1 MKLGEY
7 IKAYRD
13 SRGMS
18 MRDFAAHSGLS
29 VGYLS
34 MLENNKNPKTGA
46 PITPSIKTFNAVAAA
61 TNTTVNELLSFVDG
75 NISLDEAPSSNVI
88 SPSIAKNTPPND
100 NDLLNTGFSK
110 TKKAPSVSDEAMR
123 MARDYDKLDNW
134 GRQAVRD
141 LTDTELA
148 RMEDE
153 ARFMN
158 GAMLEDEPKVINL
171 YAEPAAAGIAV
182 PTIGVD
188 FEPYTLKPDDPQGAA
203 FAVRLQGDSMEP
215 YFPDGSIVF
224 VNHDAMVNG
233 DIGIFCVD
241 SGTVCKQY
249 YHDPLGMVYL
259 FSLNRDRSDA
269 DVVLGP
275 SSNRTLICQGRV
287 ITKRRFPIPM

>member
-1 MKLGEY
+1 MTFGDRVRTYRKAKGLTQEALAKAIGVSKTTGYELGYREPDVEK
-7 IKAYRD
+7 IK
-13 SRGMS
+13 
-18 MRDFAAHSGLS
+18 
-29 VGYLS
+29 
-34 MLENNKNPKTGA
+34 
-46 PITPSIKTFNAVAAA
+46 
-61 TNTTVNELLSFVDG
+61 LLSDALGVTGD
-75 NISLDEAPSSNVI
+75 
-88 SPSIAKNTPPND
+88 
-100 NDLLNTGFSK
+100 DLLNTGFSK

-153 ARFMN
+153 ARFMD
-158 GAMLEDEPKVINL
+158 GATMEEEPKVINL

-182 PTIGVD
+182 PTMGVD
-188 FEPYTLKPDDPQGAA
+188 FEPYPLKPDDPQGAA

>member
-1 MKLGEY
+1 MTFGDRVRTYRKAKGLTQEALAKAIGVSKTTITGYELGYREPDVEK
-7 IKAYRD
+7 IK
-13 SRGMS
+13 
-18 MRDFAAHSGLS
+18 
-29 VGYLS
+29 
-34 MLENNKNPKTGA
+34 
-46 PITPSIKTFNAVAAA
+46 
-61 TNTTVNELLSFVDG
+61 LLSDALGVTGD
-75 NISLDEAPSSNVI
+75 
-88 SPSIAKNTPPND
+88 
-100 NDLLNTGFSK
+100 DLLNTGFSK
-110 TKKAPSVSDEAMR
+110 VKKAPSVSDEAMR

-182 PTIGVD
+182 PTMGVD

-249 YHDPLGMVYL
+249 YRDPLGMVYL
-259 FSLNRDRSDA
+259 FSLNRKRSDA

>member
-1 MKLGEY
+1 MTFGDRVRTYRKAKGLTQEALAKAIGVSKTTITGYELGYREPDVEK
-7 IKAYRD
+7 IK
-13 SRGMS
+13 
-18 MRDFAAHSGLS
+18 
-29 VGYLS
+29 
-34 MLENNKNPKTGA
+34 
-46 PITPSIKTFNAVAAA
+46 
-61 TNTTVNELLSFVDG
+61 LLSDALGVTGD
-75 NISLDEAPSSNVI
+75 
-88 SPSIAKNTPPND
+88 
-100 NDLLNTGFSK
+100 DLLNTGFSK
-110 TKKAPSVSDEAMR
+110 VKKAPSVSDEAMR

-153 ARFMN
+153 ARFMD
-158 GAMLEDEPKVINL
+158 GATMEEEPKVINL

-249 YHDPLGMVYL
+249 YRDPMGMVYL
-259 FSLNRDRSDA
+259 FSLNRSRSDA
-269 DVVLGP
+269 DVILGP

-287 ITKRRFPIPM
+287 ITKRRFPIPV

>member
-1 MKLGEY
+1 MTLGDRVRTYRKAKGLTQEALAKAIGVSKTTITGY
-7 IKAYRD
+7 ELGYREPDVEKIK
-13 SRGMS
+13 
-18 MRDFAAHSGLS
+18 
-29 VGYLS
+29 
-34 MLENNKNPKTGA
+34 
-46 PITPSIKTFNAVAAA
+46 
-61 TNTTVNELLSFVDG
+61 LLSDALGVTGD
-75 NISLDEAPSSNVI
+75 
-88 SPSIAKNTPPND
+88 
-100 NDLLNTGFSK
+100 DLLNTGFSK

-182 PTIGVD
+182 PTMGVD

-259 FSLNRDRSDA
+259 FSLHRDRSDA

>member
-1 MKLGEY
+1 MTFGDRVRTYRKAKGLTQEALAKAIGVSKTTITGYELGYREPDVEK
-7 IKAYRD
+7 IK
-13 SRGMS
+13 
-18 MRDFAAHSGLS
+18 
-29 VGYLS
+29 
-34 MLENNKNPKTGA
+34 
-46 PITPSIKTFNAVAAA
+46 
-61 TNTTVNELLSFVDG
+61 LLSDALGVTGD
-75 NISLDEAPSSNVI
+75 
-88 SPSIAKNTPPND
+88 
-100 NDLLNTGFSK
+100 DLLNTGFSK
-110 TKKAPSVSDEAMR
+110 VKKAPSVSDEAMR

-153 ARFMN
+153 ARFMD
-158 GAMLEDEPKVINL
+158 GATMEEEPKVINL

-182 PTIGVD
+182 PTMGVD

-249 YHDPLGMVYL
+249 YRDPMGMVYL
-259 FSLNRDRSDA
+259 FSLNRSRSDA
-269 DVVLGP
+269 DVILGP
-275 SSNRTLICQGRV
+275 SSNRTLICLGRV
-287 ITKRRFPIPM
+287 ISKRRFPIPV

>member
-1 MKLGEY
+1 MTFGDRVRTYRKAKGLTQEALAKAIGVSKTTITGYELGYREPDVEK
-7 IKAYRD
+7 IK
-13 SRGMS
+13 
-18 MRDFAAHSGLS
+18 
-29 VGYLS
+29 
-34 MLENNKNPKTGA
+34 
-46 PITPSIKTFNAVAAA
+46 
-61 TNTTVNELLSFVDG
+61 LLSDALGVTGD
-75 NISLDEAPSSNVI
+75 
-88 SPSIAKNTPPND
+88 
-100 NDLLNTGFSK
+100 DLLNTGFSK

-182 PTIGVD
+182 PTMGVD

-249 YHDPLGMVYL
+249 YRDPLGMVYL
-259 FSLNRDRSDA
+259 FSLNRKRSDA
-269 DVVLGP
+269 DVILGP

-287 ITKRRFPIPM
+287 ITKRRFPIPV

>member
-1 MKLGEY
+1 MTLGDRVRTYRKAKGLTQEALAKAIGVSKTTITGY
-7 IKAYRD
+7 ELGYREPDVEKIK
-13 SRGMS
+13 
-18 MRDFAAHSGLS
+18 
-29 VGYLS
+29 
-34 MLENNKNPKTGA
+34 
-46 PITPSIKTFNAVAAA
+46 
-61 TNTTVNELLSFVDG
+61 LLSDALGVTGD
-75 NISLDEAPSSNVI
+75 
-88 SPSIAKNTPPND
+88 
-100 NDLLNTGFSK
+100 DLLNTGFSK

-153 ARFMN
+153 ARFMD
-158 GAMLEDEPKVINL
+158 GATMEEEPKVINL

-182 PTIGVD
+182 PTMGVD
-188 FEPYTLKPDDPQGAA
+188 FEPYPLKPDDPQGAA

-249 YHDPLGMVYL
+249 YRDPLGMVYL
-259 FSLNRDRSDA
+259 FSLNRKRSDA
-269 DVVLGP
+269 DVILGP

>member
-1 MKLGEY
+1 MTFGDRVRTYRKAKGLTQEALAKAIGVSKTTITGYELGYREPDVEK
-7 IKAYRD
+7 IK
-13 SRGMS
+13 
-18 MRDFAAHSGLS
+18 
-29 VGYLS
+29 
-34 MLENNKNPKTGA
+34 
-46 PITPSIKTFNAVAAA
+46 
-61 TNTTVNELLSFVDG
+61 LLSDALGVTGD
-75 NISLDEAPSSNVI
+75 
-88 SPSIAKNTPPND
+88 
-100 NDLLNTGFSK
+100 DLLNTGFSK

-153 ARFMN
+153 ARFMD
-158 GAMLEDEPKVINL
+158 GATMEEEPKVINL

-182 PTIGVD
+182 PTMGVD
-188 FEPYTLKPDDPQGAA
+188 FEPYPLKPDDPQGAA

-287 ITKRRFPIPM
+287 ITKRRFPIPT

>member
-1 MKLGEY
+1 MTFGDRVRTYRKAKGLTQEALAKAIGVSKTTITGYELGYREPDVEK
-7 IKAYRD
+7 IK
-13 SRGMS
+13 
-18 MRDFAAHSGLS
+18 
-29 VGYLS
+29 
-34 MLENNKNPKTGA
+34 
-46 PITPSIKTFNAVAAA
+46 
-61 TNTTVNELLSFVDG
+61 LLSDALGVTGD
-75 NISLDEAPSSNVI
+75 
-88 SPSIAKNTPPND
+88 
-100 NDLLNTGFSK
+100 DLLNTGFSK
-110 TKKAPSVSDEAMR
+110 TKKAPSLSDEAMR

-182 PTIGVD
+182 PTMGVD

-249 YHDPLGMVYL
+249 YRDPLGMVYL
-259 FSLNRDRSDA
+259 FSLNRNRSDA
-269 DVVLGP
+269 DVILGP

-287 ITKRRFPIPM
+287 ITKRRFPIPV

>member
-1 MKLGEY
+1 MTFGDRVRNYRKAQGLTQEALAKAIGVSKTTITGYELGYREPDVEK
-7 IKAYRD
+7 IK
-13 SRGMS
+13 
-18 MRDFAAHSGLS
+18 
-29 VGYLS
+29 
-34 MLENNKNPKTGA
+34 
-46 PITPSIKTFNAVAAA
+46 
-61 TNTTVNELLSFVDG
+61 LLSDALGVTGD
-75 NISLDEAPSSNVI
+75 
-88 SPSIAKNTPPND
+88 
-100 NDLLNTGFSK
+100 DLLNTGFSK
-110 TKKAPSVSDEAMR
+110 VKKAPSVSDEAMR
-123 MARDYDKLDNW
+123 MARDYDKLDSW

-158 GAMLEDEPKVINL
+158 SAAMEDEPKVINL

-182 PTIGVD
+182 PTMGVD

-203 FAVRLQGDSMEP
+203 FAVRLQGNSMEP

-249 YHDPLGMVYL
+249 YRDPLGMVYL
-259 FSLNRDRSDA
+259 FSLNRNRSDA
-269 DVVLGP
+269 DVILGP

-287 ITKRRFPIPM
+287 ITKRRFPIPG

>member
-1 MKLGEY
+1 MTLGDRVRTYRKAKGLTQEALAKAIGVSKTTITGY
-7 IKAYRD
+7 ELGYREPDVEKIK
-13 SRGMS
+13 
-18 MRDFAAHSGLS
+18 
-29 VGYLS
+29 
-34 MLENNKNPKTGA
+34 
-46 PITPSIKTFNAVAAA
+46 
-61 TNTTVNELLSFVDG
+61 LLSDALGVTGD
-75 NISLDEAPSSNVI
+75 
-88 SPSIAKNTPPND
+88 
-100 NDLLNTGFSK
+100 DLLNTGFSK

-182 PTIGVD
+182 PTMGVD
-188 FEPYTLKPDDPQGAA
+188 FEPYPLKPDDPQGAA

-249 YHDPLGMVYL
+249 YRDPLGMVYL

>member
-1 MKLGEY
+1 MNN
-7 IKAYRD
+7 IKRL
-13 SRGMS
+13 RTEKGLN
-18 MRDFAAHSGLS
+18 MRETANLLNIPYTTYVNYEKGTREPNSEMLVRLADF
-29 VGYLS
+29 Y
-34 MLENNKNPKTGA
+34 
-46 PITPSIKTFNAVAAA
+46 
-61 TNTTVNELLSFVDG
+61 NTTVDYLLERE
-75 NISLDEAPSSNVI
+75 ISTTS
-88 SPSIAKNTPPND
+88 
-100 NDLLNTGFSK
+100 
-110 TKKAPSVSDEAMR
+110 KKAPSMSDEAMR
-123 MARDYDKLDNW
+123 MARDYDRLDNW

-153 ARFMN
+153 ARLMN
-158 GAMLEDEPKVINL
+158 GAMLEEEPKIINL

-249 YHDPLGMVYL
+249 YRDPLGIVYL
-259 FSLNRDRSDA
+259 FSLNRKRSDA
-269 DVVLGP
+269 DVILGP
-275 SSNRTLICQGRV
+275 SGNRTLICQGRV

>member
-1 MKLGEY
+1 MTFGDRVRTYRKAKGLTQEALAKAIGVSKTTITGYELGYREPDVEK
-7 IKAYRD
+7 IK
-13 SRGMS
+13 
-18 MRDFAAHSGLS
+18 
-29 VGYLS
+29 
-34 MLENNKNPKTGA
+34 
-46 PITPSIKTFNAVAAA
+46 
-61 TNTTVNELLSFVDG
+61 LLSDALGVTGD
-75 NISLDEAPSSNVI
+75 
-88 SPSIAKNTPPND
+88 
-100 NDLLNTGFSK
+100 DLLNTGFSK
-110 TKKAPSVSDEAMR
+110 VKKAPSVSDEAMR

-182 PTIGVD
+182 PTMGVD
-188 FEPYTLKPDDPQGAA
+188 FEPYPLKPDDPQGAA

-249 YHDPLGMVYL
+249 YRDPMGMVYL
-259 FSLNRDRSDA
+259 FSLNRSRSDA
-269 DVVLGP
+269 DVILGP

-287 ITKRRFPIPM
+287 ITKRRFPIPV

>member
-1 MKLGEY
+1 MTFGDRVRTYRKAKGLTQEALAKAIGVSKTTITGYELGYREPDVEK
-7 IKAYRD
+7 IK
-13 SRGMS
+13 
-18 MRDFAAHSGLS
+18 
-29 VGYLS
+29 
-34 MLENNKNPKTGA
+34 
-46 PITPSIKTFNAVAAA
+46 
-61 TNTTVNELLSFVDG
+61 LLSDALGVTGD
-75 NISLDEAPSSNVI
+75 
-88 SPSIAKNTPPND
+88 
-100 NDLLNTGFSK
+100 DLLNTGFSK
-110 TKKAPSVSDEAMR
+110 TKKAPSISDEAMR

-158 GAMLEDEPKVINL
+158 GAMLEEEPKIINL

-182 PTIGVD
+182 PTMGVD

-249 YHDPLGMVYL
+249 YRDPLGMVYL

-287 ITKRRFPIPM
+287 ITKRHFPIPL

>member
-1 MKLGEY
+1 MTFGDRVRTYRKAKGLTQEALAKAIGVSKTTITGYELGYREPDVEK
-7 IKAYRD
+7 IK
-13 SRGMS
+13 
-18 MRDFAAHSGLS
+18 
-29 VGYLS
+29 
-34 MLENNKNPKTGA
+34 
-46 PITPSIKTFNAVAAA
+46 
-61 TNTTVNELLSFVDG
+61 LLSDALGVTGD
-75 NISLDEAPSSNVI
+75 
-88 SPSIAKNTPPND
+88 
-100 NDLLNTGFSK
+100 DLLNTGFSK

-123 MARDYDKLDNW
+123 MARDYDRLDNW

-158 GAMLEDEPKVINL
+158 GAMLEEEPKVINL

-182 PTIGVD
+182 PTMGVD

-249 YHDPLGMVYL
+249 YRDPLGMVYL
-259 FSLNRDRSDA
+259 FSLNRKCSDA
-269 DVVLGP
+269 DVILGP

>member
-1 MKLGEY
+1 MTFGDRVRTYRKAKGLTQEALAKAIGVSKTTITGYELGYREPDVEK
-7 IKAYRD
+7 IK
-13 SRGMS
+13 
-18 MRDFAAHSGLS
+18 
-29 VGYLS
+29 
-34 MLENNKNPKTGA
+34 
-46 PITPSIKTFNAVAAA
+46 
-61 TNTTVNELLSFVDG
+61 LLSDALGVTGD
-75 NISLDEAPSSNVI
+75 
-88 SPSIAKNTPPND
+88 
-100 NDLLNTGFSK
+100 DLLNTGFSK

-182 PTIGVD
+182 PTMGVD
-188 FEPYTLKPDDPQGAA
+188 FEPYPLKPDDPQGAA

>member
-1 MKLGEY
+1 MTLGDRVRTYRKAKGLTQEALAKAIGVSKTTITGY
-7 IKAYRD
+7 ELGYREPDVEKIK
-13 SRGMS
+13 
-18 MRDFAAHSGLS
+18 
-29 VGYLS
+29 
-34 MLENNKNPKTGA
+34 
-46 PITPSIKTFNAVAAA
+46 
-61 TNTTVNELLSFVDG
+61 LLSDALGVTGD
-75 NISLDEAPSSNVI
+75 
-88 SPSIAKNTPPND
+88 
-100 NDLLNTGFSK
+100 DLLNTGFSK

-134 GRQAVRD
+134 GRQAVRG

-182 PTIGVD
+182 PTMGVD

-249 YHDPLGMVYL
+249 YRDPLGMVYL
-259 FSLNRDRSDA
+259 FSLNRKRSDA
-269 DVVLGP
+269 DVILGP

-287 ITKRRFPIPM
+287 ITKRRFPIPV

>member
-1 MKLGEY
+1 ME
-7 IKAYRD
+7 
-13 SRGMS
+13 
-18 MRDFAAHSGLS
+18 FATW
-29 VGYLS
+29 
-34 MLENNKNPKTGA
+34 LENQLSRYNLTVYQLSRRSGVHQSTIANWLNGAKPQQNKASAVKA
-46 PITPSIKTFNAVAAA
+46 AIKEIAQEQE
-61 TNTTVNELLSFVDG
+61 ELID
-75 NISLDEAPSSNVI
+75 SLPWEKPYTDTAENDE
-88 SPSIAKNTPPND
+88 
-100 NDLLNTGFSK
+100 
-110 TKKAPSVSDEAMR
+110 KAPSVSDEAMR

-182 PTIGVD
+182 PTMGVD

-249 YHDPLGMVYL
+249 YRDPLGMVYL
-259 FSLNRDRSDA
+259 FSLNRMRSDA
-269 DVVLGP
+269 DVILGP

-287 ITKRRFPIPM
+287 ITKRRFPIPV

>member
-1 MKLGEY
+1 MTFGDRVRTYRKAKGLTQEALARAIGVSKTTITGYELGYREPDVEK
-7 IKAYRD
+7 IK
-13 SRGMS
+13 
-18 MRDFAAHSGLS
+18 
-29 VGYLS
+29 
-34 MLENNKNPKTGA
+34 
-46 PITPSIKTFNAVAAA
+46 
-61 TNTTVNELLSFVDG
+61 LLSDALGVTGD
-75 NISLDEAPSSNVI
+75 
-88 SPSIAKNTPPND
+88 
-100 NDLLNTGFSK
+100 DLLNTGFSK

-123 MARDYDKLDNW
+123 MARDYDKLDSW

-158 GAMLEDEPKVINL
+158 SAAMEEEPKIINL

-182 PTIGVD
+182 PTMGVD

-249 YHDPLGMVYL
+249 YRDPLGMVYL
-259 FSLNRDRSDA
+259 FSLNRKRSDA
-269 DVVLGP
+269 DVILGP

>member
-1 MKLGEY
+1 MTFGDRVRTYRKAKGLTQEALAKAIGVSKTTITGYELGYREPDVEK
-7 IKAYRD
+7 IK
-13 SRGMS
+13 
-18 MRDFAAHSGLS
+18 
-29 VGYLS
+29 
-34 MLENNKNPKTGA
+34 
-46 PITPSIKTFNAVAAA
+46 
-61 TNTTVNELLSFVDG
+61 LLSDALGVTGD
-75 NISLDEAPSSNVI
+75 
-88 SPSIAKNTPPND
+88 
-100 NDLLNTGFSK
+100 DLLNTGFSK

-123 MARDYDKLDNW
+123 MAHDYDKLDNW

-153 ARFMN
+153 SRFMSSA
-158 GAMLEDEPKVINL
+158 AMEDEPKVINL

-182 PTIGVD
+182 PTMGVD
-188 FEPYTLKPDDPQGAA
+188 FELYPLKPDDPQGAA

-249 YHDPLGMVYL
+249 YRDPLGVVYL
-259 FSLNRDRSDA
+259 FSLNRNRSDA
-269 DVVLGP
+269 DVVIPP

-287 ITKRRFPIPM
+287 ITKRHFPIPM